1 MQDQNRQRST
11 TSSLMYLYIFVC
23 IDVCILYFLSAFMLL
38 KNVQYEKQCPAI
50 PIFINNGTCS
60 RLILRR
66 YVCIYMLAIASQ
78 KTRPNWLK
86 FFFKNTFFFEKIPI
100 FFFKIFFS
108 KLVSFFTANAGH
120 FTFIYFCVVIFQN
133 LRLTVQNFILK

>member
-23 IDVCILYFLSAFMLL
+23 IIVCILYFLSAFMLL
-38 KNVQYEKQCPAI
+38 KNVQYVKQCPAI
-50 PIFINNGTCS
+50 TNLYKQQNIFQTYSKKICMY
-60 RLILRR
+60 L
-66 YVCIYMLAIASQ
+66 YVSNSQPKDSTKLAEIFFQ
-78 KTRPNWLK
+78 KYI
-86 FFFKNTFFFEKIPI
+86 FFEKNPI

-120 FTFIYFCVVIFQN
+120 FTLIYFCVVIFQN